1 MLDSNLLNNFS
12 ETYPILAQ
20 VDSPTDLRGLDE
32 NQLPALADELRAF
45 LLQSLSKTGGH
56 LASGLGAVEI
66 TIALHYL
73 FDTPTDRLIWDVGH
87 QCYPHK
93 ILTGRREQMAKLR
106 QHGGLSGFPKITESE
121 YDHFGAG
128 HSSTSISAA
137 LGMAIASNA
146 QGVERN
152 IIAIIG
158 DGGMTAGMA
167 YEALNHG
174 GAIDNNLLVILND
187 NEMSISPNV
196 GAMSKYLS
204 RLWSGRIYSSLRAGS
219 KKVLKRLP
227 SAWELAK
234 RAEEHVK
241 GMILPGTLFEELGF
255 SYFGPIDGHNLDDL
269 MSLIRNLQKLSG
281 PRMLHIVTRKG
292 KGYAPAEA
300 DACKFHG
307 PGPFDP
313 ETGKVKSSS
322 KPGMQSYT
330 NIFSDWLVAKAHQDE
345 KLHAITPAMREGS
358 GLIKFSEEFP
368 QRYHDVGIAEQHSV
382 TLAAGMAKEGLKPV
396 VAIYSTFLQRA
407 YDQFIHDVA
416 VQNLDVTFAIDRAG
430 IVGADG
436 ATHTGSFDIAYAR
449 CIPGVIMMAPAHG
462 QDMFELLNTAYHYP
476 GPALVRYPRDSV
488 LQPESVNIDKA
499 VEIGTALQVREGNI
513 AAILVFGS
521 LFNIAENI
529 AQELDLS
536 LVNMRFIKPLDETMI
551 RKMAASHECLI
562 TLEDASIVGGAGS
575 AVLEF
580 LNRENMKT
588 PVLRL
593 GLSDEFPTQGNR
605 ERVLEDNQ
613 LDPVNLLNS
622 IKKYMETQTQLHKS
636 F

>member
-20 VDSPTDLRGLDE
+20 IENPDDLRALDE
-32 NQLPALADELRAF
+32 EQLPLLAEELRTF
-45 LLQSLSKTGGH
+45 LLDSLSRTGGH
-56 LASGLGAVEI
+56 LASGLGSVEI

-73 FDTPTDRLIWDVGH
+73 FNTPDDRLIWDVGH

-106 QHGGLSGFPKITESE
+106 QHGGLSGFPKITESS

-137 LGMAIASNA
+137 LGMEIASKA
-146 QGVERN
+146 QGHERST
-152 IIAIIG
+152 IAIIG

-204 RLWSGRIYSSLRAGS
+204 RLWSGRIYSSLREGS

-241 GMILPGTLFEELGF
+241 GMVLPGTLFEELGF
-255 SYFGPIDGHNLDDL
+255 SYFGPIDGHNLEDL
-269 MSLIRNLQKLSG
+269 MPMLRNMQQMDG

-292 KGYAPAEA
+292 KGYAPAEE
-300 DACKFHG
+300 DACTFHG
-307 PGPFDP
+307 VGPFDP
-313 ETGKVKSSS
+313 ETGILKSSS
-322 KPGMQSYT
+322 KPGIQSYT
-330 NIFSDWLVAKAHQDE
+330 NIFSDWLVAKGHQDE

-358 GLIKFSEEFP
+358 GLIRFSEELP
-368 QRYHDVGIAEQHSV
+368 ERYHDVGIAEQHSV
-382 TLAAGMAKEGLKPV
+382 TLAAGMAVEGLKPV

-407 YDQFIHDVA
+407 YDQFVHDVA
-416 VQNLDVTFAIDRAG
+416 VQDLDVTFAIDRAG

-436 ATHTGSFDIAYAR
+436 ATHTGNFDIAFSR
-449 CIPGVIMMAPAHG
+449 ISIIWN
-462 QDMFELLNTAYHYP
+462 DN
-476 GPALVRYPRDSV
+476 
-488 LQPESVNIDKA
+488 
-499 VEIGTALQVREGNI
+499 
-513 AAILVFGS
+513 
-521 LFNIAENI
+521 LFN
-529 AQELDLS
+529 
-536 LVNMRFIKPLDETMI
+536 K
-551 RKMAASHECLI
+551 
-562 TLEDASIVGGAGS
+562 
-575 AVLEF
+575 
-580 LNRENMKT
+580 
-588 PVLRL
+588 
-593 GLSDEFPTQGNR
+593 
-605 ERVLEDNQ
+605 
-613 LDPVNLLNS
+613 
-622 IKKYMETQTQLHKS
+622 
-636 F
+636 